1 MFPGDFAVRSGFSIC
16 THLSSWVSFPYFL
29 QTLYTCLQHLSTCF
43 IGWNVNPHWLVYLKR
58 IENEKKLFPCYGS
71 SGIQM
76 LQMIFPARSNIWAHF
91 LIDMSSIFPEK
102 IAFTWLPWVIIS
114 LHQKN
119 ASKYIFLCPRT
130 KISVSEANILILSL
144 ASFQRFSLTY
154 GENVA

>member
-1 MFPGDFAVRSGFSIC
+1 M
-16 THLSSWVSFPYFL
+16 
-29 QTLYTCLQHLSTCF
+29 
-43 IGWNVNPHWLVYLKR
+43 K
-58 IENEKKLFPCYGS
+58 KKLFPCYGS

-102 IAFTWLPWVIIS
+102 IAFTWLPWVINFCTVCVIIS

-130 KISVSEANILILSL
+130 KMSVSEANILILSL
-144 ASFQRFSLTY
+144 ASFQRFSLKY